1 MLSISDILI
10 GNNEIVS
17 FAELLAY
24 VQAQARR
31 GEVFIA
37 MDVRPPFADTPED
50 WEQRLEAAFTAAT
63 NVE

>member
-1 MLSISDILI
+1 MT
-10 GNNEIVS
+10 S

-24 VQAQARR
+24 VKSQARR
-31 GEVFIA
+31 GEMFIE

-50 WEQRLEAAFTAAT
+50 WEQQLEATFTAAD

>member
-10 GNNEIVS
+10 GNSEMAS
-17 FAELLAY
+17 FEELIAY
-24 VQAQARR
+24 IKLQARQ
-31 GEVFIA
+31 GEMFVQ

-50 WEQRLEAAFTAAT
+50 WEQRVEAAFTSAG

>member
-10 GNNEIVS
+10 GNNEMTS
-17 FAELLAY
+17 FEELVAY
-24 VQAQARR
+24 VRLQARR
-31 GEVFIA
+31 GEMFIE

-50 WEQRLEAAFTAAT
+50 WEQRLEAAFTSAS